1 MIFSSMIASLL
12 LERSPNEFII
22 AISKDVHNSYHIA
35 HIFSHFRFA
44 NLMSSNALS
53 QEKNLCIFMQFLT
66 QQIDNMQFIINLYI
80 SLKDCYYH
88 HL

>member
-1 MIFSSMIASLL
+1 MIFSSMIVSLL

-22 AISKDVHNSYHIA
+22 AISKDVRNSYHIA